1 MGIFPLGLFFGLTGN
16 RPQSAPACSF
26 LRCVQPKKIQ
36 KPRNKI
42 IMIENKKIY
51 YPSIRQSW
59 GIVGIVILAMLLF
72 SPVNMILNKVLGEEI
87 SFLVYYLLAMGV
99 PFGIAHLIRNKR
111 TGINTYNFSLSSF
124 KIMAFVSISIIAIQ
138 TGIISPI
145 VNSLPMPEF
154 MQKIFLEFANQNG
167 VFSFIAIVIA
177 APIIEELIFRG
188 IILNGLLQRYSPI
201 KSIILS
207 SILFGI
213 VHLNPWQFVGAL
225 IIGMFSGWVYYRTKK
240 LSLSILIHLV
250 NNLVAFLGMYFMDA
264 ETMMNESL
272 TESYGGFTNWILITI
287 GAILIS
293 ILGIFLLRKEF
304 SALGR

>member
-1 MGIFPLGLFFGLTGN
+1 
-16 RPQSAPACSF
+16 
-26 LRCVQPKKIQ
+26 
-36 KPRNKI
+36 
-42 IMIENKKIY
+42 MIDNKKIY
-51 YPSIRQSW
+51 YPSIGQSW
-59 GIVGIVILAMLLF
+59 GIVGIAILSMLLF
-72 SPVNMILNKVLGEEI
+72 FPVNLILDKVTGKEF

-111 TGINTYNFSLSSF
+111 TGNKTYNFSLSSF
-124 KIMAFVSISIIAIQ
+124 KIMALVSISIIAIQ
-138 TGIISPI
+138 TGIMSPI
-145 VNSLPMPEF
+145 VNFLPMPEF
-154 MQKIFLEFANQNG
+154 MQKVFLEFANQNG

-188 IILNGLLQRYSPI
+188 IILDGLLQRYSPI

-213 VHLNPWQFVGAL
+213 VHLNPWQFVSAL
-225 IIGMFSGWVYYRTKK
+225 IIGLFSGWVYYRTRK

-272 TESYGGFTNWILITI
+272 TELYGGFTNLILIII
-287 GAILIS
+287 GAILVS

>member
-1 MGIFPLGLFFGLTGN
+1 
-16 RPQSAPACSF
+16 
-26 LRCVQPKKIQ
+26 
-36 KPRNKI
+36 
-42 IMIENKKIY
+42 MIENKKIY
-51 YPSIRQSW
+51 YPSSGQSW
-59 GIVGIVILAMLLF
+59 GIVGIAILSMLLF
-72 SPVNMILNKVLGEEI
+72 SPVNLILNKVLGKEI

-111 TGINTYNFSLSSF
+111 TRINTYNFSFSSL
-124 KIMAFVSISIIAIQ
+124 KIMALVSISIIAIQ

-167 VFSFIAIVIA
+167 VFSFISIVIA

-188 IILNGLLQRYSPI
+188 IILNGLLQRYSPV

-213 VHLNPWQFVGAL
+213 IHLNPWQFVSAL
-225 IIGMFSGWVYYRTKK
+225 IIGVFSGWVYYRTRK

-250 NNLVAFLGMYFMDA
+250 NNLVAFVGMYFMDA

-272 TESYGGFTNWILITI
+272 TELYGGFTNLIIITI
-287 GAILIS
+287 GAILVS
-293 ILGIFLLRKEF
+293 IWGIFLLRKEF
-304 SALGR
+304 SALEK

>member
-1 MGIFPLGLFFGLTGN
+1 
-16 RPQSAPACSF
+16 
-26 LRCVQPKKIQ
+26 
-36 KPRNKI
+36 
-42 IMIENKKIY
+42 MIENQKIY
-51 YPSIRQSW
+51 YPSSGQSW
-59 GIVGIVILAMLLF
+59 GIVGIAILSMLLF
-72 SPVNMILNKVLGEEI
+72 SPVNLILNKVLGKEI

-111 TGINTYNFSLSSF
+111 TGINTYNFSFSSL
-124 KIMAFVSISIIAIQ
+124 KIMALVSISIIAIQ

-188 IILNGLLQRYSPI
+188 IILNGLLQRYSPV

-213 VHLNPWQFVGAL
+213 VHLNPWQFVSAL
-225 IIGMFSGWVYYRTKK
+225 IIGVFSGWVYYRTRK

-250 NNLVAFLGMYFMDA
+250 NNLVAFVGMYFMDA

-272 TESYGGFTNWILITI
+272 TELYGGFTNLIIITI
-287 GAILIS
+287 GAILVS
-293 ILGIFLLRKEF
+293 IWGIFLLRKEF
-304 SALGR
+304 SALEK